1 MHIKAVRGLF
11 QASSK
16 IVKLTFEQPSGAF
29 SIKVYLQEE
38 HTYTTFNVRA
48 QYGASTSGLPFP
60 PPLPTSPSHL
70 PFPHP
75 LGPGFI
81 LCKKPK
87 GEVSPGPCCIYHIN
101 FFSRGNKMNLTHCH
115 WRRVHYNFESSYS
128 FSCQS
133 NPRSGH
139 NEMGCLPFQAF
150 DP

>member
-16 IVKLTFEQPSGAF
+16 IVKLTFEQLSGAF

-60 PPLPTSPSHL
+60 PPLGS
-70 PFPHP
+70 
-75 LGPGFI
+75 GFI

-87 GEVSPGPCCIYHIN
+87 GEVSSGPCCTYHIN
-101 FFSRGNKMNLTHCH
+101 FFLRGNKMNLTHCH
-115 WRRVHYNFESSYS
+115 
-128 FSCQS
+128 
-133 NPRSGH
+133 
-139 NEMGCLPFQAF
+139 
-150 DP
+150 